1 MSLLIYL
8 TLTIILLWLGY
19 LTYIVYIKNIPKNK
33 AVDLNNLDNNLKI
46 GITRFNPFDDVGGD
60 QSFIL
65 SILDKNNSGAI
76 ITSLHNRDITRIY
89 AKPIKNGAGDN
100 ITLSKE
106 EKSAIVKTIKN

>member
-1 MSLLIYL
+1 MPFLLYL
-8 TLTIILLWLGY
+8 ILTINLLWLGY
-19 LTYIVYIKNIPKNK
+19 ITYIVYIKNNSKNK
-33 AVDLNNLDNNLKI
+33 AVDLNQLDKHLKI
-46 GITRFNPFDDVGGD
+46 GITRFNPFDDIGGD

-65 SILDKNNSGAI
+65 TILDKNNSGAI

-89 AKPIKNGAGDN
+89 AKPIKDGIGEN

>member
-1 MSLLIYL
+1 MSIFIYIL
-8 TLTIILLWLGY
+8 LTIILLWLSY
-19 LTYIVYIKNIPKNK
+19 LTYLLYIKNNSKNK
-33 AVDLNNLDNNLKI
+33 ALDLNSIDNNLKI

-89 AKPIKNGAGDN
+89 AKPIKEGVGEN